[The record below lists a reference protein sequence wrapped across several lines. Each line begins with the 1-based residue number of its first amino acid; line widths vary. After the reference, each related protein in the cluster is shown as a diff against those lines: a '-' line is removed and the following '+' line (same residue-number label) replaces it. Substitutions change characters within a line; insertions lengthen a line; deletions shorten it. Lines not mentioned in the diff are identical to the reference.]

1 MWILLVYVFCNF
13 IDNHQLILFNMIFG
27 QKNILLIEICL
38 LQGGFTP
45 IDVFSV
51 EWIQSGT
58 THFGTTVSYFG
69 FVSDG
74 TT

>member
-1 MWILLVYVFCNF
+1 MWVTGVQTCALPIY
-13 IDNHQLILFNMIFG
+13 
-27 QKNILLIEICL
+27 ILLIEICL